1 MKAYLLFIICCSL
14 SYPGLSQ
21 NSGVSFST
29 NQQSAD
35 NAALIS
41 KKFVNNSLGPAEDIN
56 KAIPYSLKYSN
67 NEFLDGSVYYVS
79 GRQLDSLKLNYHL
92 FYREMQFVGD
102 GNKILAIGDDPTL
115 KYVRIGSDYY
125 YHDTE
130 KGYLKIIEAS
140 GMVNLVANQILIV
153 SKYTGAQKSGYDITP
168 SEITPSEMISSH
180 YDSLTNSAFF
190 QNEILACTRKT
201 TYFLLDKYD
210 KIYPANKKGFLKVFP
225 RKEKQIDAY
234 LDQMARE
241 NKPIKFYKEEDIL
254 KLMKVCA
261 D

>member
-1 MKAYLLFIICCSL
+1 MKAYLLFILCCFL
-14 SYPGLSQ
+14 SYTGLSQ

-41 KKFVNNSLGPAEDIN
+41 KKPLNNSLGPAEDIN

-67 NEFLDGSVYYVS
+67 NQFLDGSVYYLS
-79 GRQLDSLKLNYHL
+79 GRQLDSVKLNYNL
-92 FYREMQFVGD
+92 FYQEMQFVGKE
-102 GNKILAIGDDPTL
+102 NKIWAIGEDPTL
-115 KYVRIGSDYY
+115 KYVRIGNDYY
-125 YHDTE
+125 YHDLE
-130 KGYLKIIEAS
+130 KGYMKIIETSGPINIIAS
-140 GMVNLVANQILIV
+140 QILIV
-153 SKYTGAQKSGYDITP
+153 SKYTGAQKSGY
-168 SEITPSEMISSH
+168 EITSSEMISSH

-190 QNEILACTRKT
+190 QNEMLACTRKT

-210 KIYPANKKGFLKVFP
+210 KIYPASKKGFLRVFP
-225 RKEKQIDAY
+225 RNAEQVEAY

-254 KLMKVCA
+254 KLMKVCSSL
-261 D
+261 

>member
-1 MKAYLLFIICCSL
+1 MKASLLLILCCFL

-21 NSGVSFST
+21 NSGLSFST
-29 NQQSAD
+29 TQQSAD

-41 KKFVNNSLGPAEDIN
+41 KKFLNNSLGPAEDIN

-67 NEFLDGSVYYVS
+67 NQFLDGSVYYVS
-79 GRQLDSLKLNYHL
+79 GRQLDNLKLNYHL

-115 KYVRIGSDYY
+115 KYVRIGNDYY

-130 KGYLKIIEAS
+130 KGYMKIIEAS
-140 GMVNLVANQILIV
+140 GAINLIASQILIV
-153 SKYTGAQKSGYDITP
+153 SKYTGTQKSGY
-168 SEITPSEMISSH
+168 EITSSEMISSH

-190 QNEILACTRKT
+190 QNEVLACTRKT

-210 KIYPANKKGFLKVFP
+210 KIYPANKKGFLRVFP
-225 RKEKQIDAY
+225 RKAEQVEAY
-234 LDQMARE
+234 LDQMARQR
-241 NKPIKFYKEEDIL
+241 KPIRFYKEEDL
-254 KLMKVCA
+254 LTLMKFCNSL
-261 D
+261 

>member
-1 MKAYLLFIICCSL
+1 MKAYLLFILCCSL

-21 NSGVSFST
+21 NSGMSFST
-29 NQQSAD
+29 TQLSAD
-35 NAALIS
+35 NASLIS
-41 KKFVNNSLGPAEDIN
+41 KKFSNNSLGSAEDIN

-67 NEFLDGSVYYVS
+67 NQFLDGSAYYIS

-92 FYREMQFVGD
+92 FYREMQFMVD

-153 SKYTGAQKSGYDITP
+153 SKYTGAQKSGYDIIP
-168 SEITPSEMISSH
+168 SEIISSH

-190 QNEILACTRKT
+190 QNEMLACARKT
-201 TYFLLDKYD
+201 TYFLLDKFD
-210 KIYPANKKGFLKVFP
+210 KIHPANKKGFLRVFP

-261 D
+261 H